1 MVTRMTDRMSTLQ
14 CLGDYAQRFNVTD
27 GIGVMCDFHG
37 VTPATVL
44 GWLLSNGSHGMPKGE
59 QLLKL
64 RCFLGLVG
72 YRVAEV
78 ESEDLPAPARKL
90 AEIIGLG
97 VVSAR
102 EADEELDYKA
112 GTGGVFR
119 ITLQSALGLTKDRAD
134 KLQAFVDRHE
144 AQRELREQE
153 WIVTLRARG
162 ICTEGSMTSEPHENE
177 VADEPVA
184 PGVDPLQPSSLAVL
198 LGASLQSAAVLVDG
212 IKQLPREEQGL
223 VLGSVAAMVGAD
235 RLYQLAERMTEM

>member
-1 MVTRMTDRMSTLQ
+1 MSTLQ

-37 VTPATVL
+37 VTPGTVL

-64 RCFLGLVG
+64 RCFLRLVG

-102 EADEELDYKA
+102 DADEELDYKA
-112 GTGGVFR
+112 GAGGVFR

-144 AQRELREQE
+144 AQRELREQK
-153 WIVTLRARG
+153 WLVTLRARG
-162 ICTEGSMTSEPHENE
+162 ICTATSTTSEPYESE
-177 VADEPVA
+177 AMDEPTA
-184 PGVDPLQPSSLAVL
+184 PRADVLQSSSLAVL
-198 LGASLQSAAVLVDG
+198 LGASLQSAAVVSDG
-212 IKQLPREEQGL
+212 VQQLSPEEQSL
-223 VLGSVAAMVGAD
+223 ILGSVAAMVGAD
-235 RLYQLAERMTEM
+235 RLYRLAERLTEM